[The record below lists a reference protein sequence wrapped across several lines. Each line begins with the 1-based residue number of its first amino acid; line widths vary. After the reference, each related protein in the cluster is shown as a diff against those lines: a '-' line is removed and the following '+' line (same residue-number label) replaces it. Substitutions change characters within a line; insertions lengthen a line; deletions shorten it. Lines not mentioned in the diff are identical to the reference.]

1 MPLRAQTV
9 KSYIQATHLS
19 WLVDMAKTRYG
30 QDISYNMYDGKMYA
44 YFYGEL
50 FDSRGLFE
58 IDLTD
63 GSATKF
69 REQLAEYCD
78 KNKITT
84 ADLSRDMIFK
94 FFETNN
100 VQGIL
105 RNNKAINKSMLKVG
119 ETIKDEMGVDT
130 RSFSVWYRDAFDILQ
145 HE

>member
-1 MPLRAQTV
+1 MAERIKHFEDKV
-9 KSYIQATHLS
+9 KPGINFI
-19 WLVDMAKTRYG
+19 VNFPVRFN
-30 QDISYNMYDGKMYA
+30 ISSTK
-44 YFYGEL
+44 
-50 FDSRGLFE
+50 
-58 IDLTD
+58 
-63 GSATKF
+63 KF

-84 ADLSRDMIFK
+84 ADLSREMIFK

-105 RNNKAINKSMLKVG
+105 RNNKAINKSLLKVG

-130 RSFSVWYRDAFDILQ
+130 RSFSVWYRDSFDILQ